1 MTDFALRT
9 AFSIPRYLATKCVK
23 IRFRY
28 IPQIE
33 INHSLTVFP
42 GAQKCFFSGSQ
53 NNTTN
58 KKQKRKKKCNSK
70 SNSNSD
76 SMSNSRF
83 QDSPSRVGYD
93 FIICHNLCVVFFL
106 ARYSIRHFTFLP
118 EDPLGLV
125 TMISLFIWIQRVC
138 ECSLF

>member
-9 AFSIPRYLATKCVK
+9 ALSIPRYLATQCVK

-53 NNTTN
+53 NIIKQT
-58 KKQKRKKKCNSK
+58 KKEKNCNSK

-83 QDSPSRVGYD
+83 QDSPSRVG
-93 FIICHNLCVVFFL
+93 
-106 ARYSIRHFTFLP
+106 
-118 EDPLGLV
+118 
-125 TMISLFIWIQRVC
+125 
-138 ECSLF
+138 

>member
-9 AFSIPRYLATKCVK
+9 AFSIPRYLATQCVK

-53 NNTTN
+53 NIIKQT
-58 KKQKRKKKCNSK
+58 KKKRKKNCNSK

-83 QDSPSRVGYD
+83 QDSPSRVG
-93 FIICHNLCVVFFL
+93 
-106 ARYSIRHFTFLP
+106 
-118 EDPLGLV
+118 
-125 TMISLFIWIQRVC
+125 
-138 ECSLF
+138 